1 MPRRLTMSV
10 LAIIGAGTLGGALAH
25 VTASHDIYREVRLID
40 EAGDIAAGKALD
52 ILQAGPVEGFGTTVV
67 ADSNPSAAIG
77 ADLVVLTGPAEAPD
91 SEWDDSSGVD
101 RLRRVLAFSR
111 GAVVICAGAGQRRLV
126 ERGVSETGL
135 DRHRLLGSAPE
146 ALRGALRAIV
156 ALEVGCEASEVAL
169 TVLGA
174 PPEHVVVPW
183 SQATVGGLSLEAIL
197 PPPAHRRLRDRTA
210 ALWPPGPYALAAA
223 AGRVAAALITG
234 SSRQTSCFVVVDGE
248 FGTRRQALAAPVQL
262 GAGGV
267 ARIVEPAL
275 NASERSRLEAARAG

>member
-1 MPRRLTMSV
+1 MSV

-25 VTASHDIYREVRLID
+25 VAASHDLYREVRLID
-40 EAGDIAAGKALD
+40 DDGGIAAGKALD
-52 ILQAGPVEGFGTTVV
+52 IQQAGPIEGFGTAIT
-67 ADSNPSAAIG
+67 ADTSPAAAVG
-77 ADLVVLTGPAEAPD
+77 ADLLVLAGPATAPD
-91 SEWDDSSGVD
+91 SEWDDESGVD
-101 RLRRVLAFSR
+101 RLRQVAAFSR
-111 GAVVICAGAGQRRLV
+111 GAIVICAGAGQRRLV
-126 ERGVSETGL
+126 ERGVSEVGL
-135 DRHRLLGSAPE
+135 DRRRLLGSAPE
-146 ALRGALRAIV
+146 ALRGGLRAIV

-197 PPPAHRRLRDRTA
+197 PPPTHRRLRERTA
-210 ALWPPGPYALAAA
+210 ALWPPGPYALATA
-223 AGRVAAALITG
+223 AGRVAASLVTG
-234 SSRQTSCFVVVDGE
+234 SSRQTSCFVAVDGE

-275 NASERSRLEAARAG
+275 NAGERSRLEAARAG

>member
-67 ADSNPSAAIG
+67 ADSNPAAAIG
-77 ADLVVLTGPAEAPD
+77 ADVVVLTGPAEAPD

-183 SQATVGGLSLEAIL
+183 SQATVGDLSLEAIL

-210 ALWPPGPYALAAA
+210 ALWPPGPYALGRRPPDGSRRPSSPAAA
-223 AGRVAAALITG
+223 ARHAV
-234 SSRQTSCFVVVDGE
+234 SSRSTANSG
-248 FGTRRQALAAPVQL
+248 
-262 GAGGV
+262 
-267 ARIVEPAL
+267 
-275 NASERSRLEAARAG
+275 RAGRRWPPRSSSAQAVWRASSSRP